1 MGNVVA
7 ILKVYP
13 SDVGLD
19 LERIKGDIRKAVP
32 EGASVYKYEEEPI
45 AFGLVAI
52 VAYVMIPE
60 DREGLMDE
68 VDARI
73 RGVEGVGNV
82 EVWMVSRV

>member
-1 MGNVVA
+1 LGNVVA

-32 EGASVYKYEEEPI
+32 EGTSVYKYEEEPI

>member
-7 ILKVYP
+7 ILRVYP

-32 EGASVYKYEEEPI
+32 EGTSVYKYEEEPI

-52 VAYVMIPE
+52 VAYVIVPE

-68 VDARI
+68 VEARI
-73 RGVEGVGNV
+73 RGVDGVGNV
-82 EVWMVSRV
+82 EVWMVGRI